1 MADPLYYELFS
12 NTLNSVYRAV
22 LSAEKTIDL
31 RLAEVSELRSQGNW
45 RNFSITLRGPAHPF
59 LPQGMHTLLH
69 EQQSDEL
76 AIFLV
81 PVGRDTEGFIYEAI
95 FNYQVNQ
102 T

>member
-12 NTLNSVYRAV
+12 NTLSSVYRAV
-22 LSAEKTIDL
+22 LSAEKTVDL

-45 RNFSITLRGPAHPF
+45 RHFSITLRGPADIF
-59 LPQGMHTLLH
+59 LPQGMRALLH
-69 EQQSDEL
+69 EQQPDGL
-76 AIFLV
+76 DIFLV
-81 PVGRDTEGFIYEAI
+81 PVGRDTEGFIYEAV